1 MSGLRVSCRASDHLP
16 GLWGNDG
23 MSMGSSVKGVPSIP
37 GIHHVTA
44 ISGPA
49 QENMDFYAGVLG
61 LRMVKQTVNF
71 DDPGTHHLYFGDR
84 AGTPGTIMTFFPW
97 AHAASGARGSGYT
110 DSTAFSVPPGSLEF
124 WAARLEEVGASP
136 GEVET
141 RFGSEVLCCHDPDG
155 LVLELVAGPDT
166 KETAAG
172 PPVHP
177 EIAPEYTIR
186 SFHGVLLDVADPDA
200 TARLLTGLMGYE
212 HRGEDGGRIGFF
224 GGTEEVGAVVELLA
238 TGSRRVGRMGRGS
251 VHHVAFR
258 TRDDVEQQG
267 WREALVQAMIPVTTV
282 QERCYFRSI
291 YFHEPG
297 GVLFEIA
304 TDAPG
309 FGIDEAD
316 VQLGHNLKL
325 PSWLEGRRAELEARL
340 PVLCVPGGG

>member
-1 MSGLRVSCRASDHLP
+1 MSGSEQSAARLP
-16 GLWGNDG
+16 R
-23 MSMGSSVKGVPSIP
+23 IP

-49 QENMDFYAGVLG
+49 QENVDFYAGVLG
-61 LRMVKQTVNF
+61 LRTVKQTVNF

-84 AGTPGTIMTFFPW
+84 SGTPGTIMTFFPW
-97 AHAASGARGSGYT
+97 AHAAPGARGSGYT
-110 DSTAFSVPPGSLEF
+110 GSTAFSVPPGSLEF
-124 WAARLEEVGASP
+124 WAARLERAGASP

-141 RFGSEVLCCHDPDG
+141 RFGSDVLPCQDPDG

-166 KETAAG
+166 KETEAG

-177 EIAPEYTIR
+177 EIASEHAIR

-200 TARLLTGLMGYE
+200 SARLLTDLMGYE
-212 HRGEDGGRIGFF
+212 HMGEEGGRVGFR
-224 GGTEEVGAVVELLA
+224 GGGNVGALVELLA
-238 TGSRRVGRMGRGS
+238 VGSQGVGRMGRGS

-258 TRDDVEQQG
+258 ARDDAEQLA
-267 WREALVQAMIPVTTV
+267 WREALTQAVIPVTTV
-282 QERCYFRSI
+282 QDRCYFRSI

-316 VQLGHNLKL
+316 DELGRNLKL
-325 PSWLEGRRAELEARL
+325 PPWLEGRRAELEERL
-340 PVLCVPGGG
+340 PVLHLPDAGE